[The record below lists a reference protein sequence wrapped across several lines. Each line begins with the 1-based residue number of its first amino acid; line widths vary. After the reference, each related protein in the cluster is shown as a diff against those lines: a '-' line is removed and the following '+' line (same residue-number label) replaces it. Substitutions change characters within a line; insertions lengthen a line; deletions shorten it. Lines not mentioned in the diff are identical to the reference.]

1 MVSQR
6 QRGECLCGQ
15 LKCEFNQDQVA
26 SAHHC
31 HCKDCQK
38 ITGSGKATIVIL
50 PTEALTIEGEYK
62 TYTVTGTDGSTVTRG
77 FCPTCGSQM
86 LSYVEEMPTLR
97 FIKAGTL
104 SDSSWVTI
112 DSSFWRTTAQPW
124 SQVDERSEAFEK
136 NPPMDGLG

>member
-1 MVSQR
+1 MSSEEI
-6 QRGECLCGQ
+6 GECLCGQ
-15 LKCEFNQDQVA
+15 LRCGFDRDTVV

-38 ITGSGKATIVIL
+38 ITGSGKATIIMV
-50 PTEALTIEGEYK
+50 PTDALSMQGEYK
-62 TYTVTGTDGSTVTRG
+62 TFTVTGTDGSHVTRG

-86 LSYVEEMPTLR
+86 ISYVEELPSLR

-112 DSSFWRTTAQPW
+112 DSSFWSDTAEAW
-124 SQVDERSEAFEK
+124 SPVDASSQSFEK
-136 NPPMDGLG
+136 NPPMDALG